1 MKTVSAQQAHDM
13 LLENDALL
21 IDVRT
26 DQEFQQEHIPYAL
39 SIPLEQLEQV
49 LDSLSLRKGQLLL
62 FHCQKGKRGEMACDI
77 TLNKFADKFTIVN
90 VEGGFEAW
98 QTAKLPIVKANQ
110 TGPKISIAKQLQLLF
125 STTIL
130 VMLLLNFMGYSSAL
144 IVVAIIALMMLIS
157 NLTGF
162 CGLAILLRKMP
173 WNQ

>member
-1 MKTVSAQQAHDM
+1 
-13 LLENDALL
+13 
-21 IDVRT
+21 
-26 DQEFQQEHIPYAL
+26 
-39 SIPLEQLEQV
+39 
-49 LDSLSLRKGQLLL
+49 
-62 FHCQKGKRGEMACDI
+62 MACDI

-98 QTAKLPIVKANQ
+98 QTANLPVVKANQ
-110 TGPKISIAKQLQLLF
+110 TGPRMSIAKQLQLLF

-130 VMLLLNFMGYSSAL
+130 AMLMINMLGYSSAL

-173 WNQ
+173 WNK

>member
-1 MKTVSAQQAHDM
+1 
-13 LLENDALL
+13 
-21 IDVRT
+21 
-26 DQEFQQEHIPYAL
+26 
-39 SIPLEQLEQV
+39 
-49 LDSLSLRKGQLLL
+49 
-62 FHCQKGKRGEMACDI
+62 
-77 TLNKFADKFTIVN
+77 VN